1 MDFKLIALS
10 SLLMLSISA
19 ASAQE
24 HPLLK
29 NDLENFTLSYC
40 LAQSDFGEILQQE
53 AKAAVGAYVERGRY
67 PAEAYEEAVQ
77 VVHDYLKRSYKSY
90 TEGVQLTVMKCIDA
104 SQGNEITAIKKH
116 YLQNK

>member
-10 SLLMLSISA
+10 SLLMLSISV
-19 ASAQE
+19 ASAQDR
-24 HPLLK
+24 PLLK
-29 NDLENFTLSYC
+29 NNLENFTLSYC
-40 LAQSDFGEILQQE
+40 LTQNDFGEILQRE

-90 TEGVQLTVMKCIDA
+90 LEDVQLTVMKCIDA
-104 SQGNEITAIKKH
+104 SQSNEIAAIRKR
-116 YLQNK
+116 YLQKK

>member
-24 HPLLK
+24 RPQLK

-40 LAQSDFGEILQQE
+40 LAQSDFGEILQRE

-104 SQGNEITAIKKH
+104 SQGTEIAVIKKR
-116 YLQNK
+116 YLQKK